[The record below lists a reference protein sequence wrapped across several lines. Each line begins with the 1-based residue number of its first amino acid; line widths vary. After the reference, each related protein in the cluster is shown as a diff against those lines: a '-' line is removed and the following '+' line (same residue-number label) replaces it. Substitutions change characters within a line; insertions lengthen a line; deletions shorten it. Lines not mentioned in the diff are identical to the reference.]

1 MFDSLTEQT
10 IQILILRFDVISL
23 LCESNTD
30 MQKSCVWSVLKFANV
45 TVWSC
50 VLS

>member
-1 MFDSLTEQT
+1 MFDNITEQR
-10 IQILILRFDVISL
+10 IQILILRFDVISI
-23 LCESNTD
+23 LCESFTD
-30 MQKSCVWSVLKFANV
+30 MQKSCVWSVLRFANV